1 MTDDEIIA
9 TMIAAFRHEQA
20 RTRSSRAPKGQ
31 HSYAEWA
38 TYDCFRA
45 VLAAV
50 RECEK

>member
-9 TMIAAFRHEQA
+9 AMIAAFRHEQT
-20 RTRSSRAPKGQ
+20 RTRPFRAPKGQ
-31 HSYAEWA
+31 HSYAEWV

-50 RECEK
+50 RECDK